1 MPFYHKLGN
10 IPQKRHTQFRQPDG
24 SLYKEELF
32 STIGFD
38 SILSNAYH
46 INHPARIE
54 DIDVKI
60 VDLMPEEWKN
70 AGLRPYHFKTKDS
83 KIESDYVTGRKPLMF
98 NETVIMSVCRPGKQM
113 EYFYKNASCDEL
125 VFVHEGEGV
134 LETNF
139 GYLPFKKGDYIIIP
153 RSITFKLVHKSPVRL
168 LIFEAFGPI
177 TTPKRYRNEFGQ
189 LLEHSP
195 YCERDIRVPV
205 ELVTL
210 SDKGDYTV
218 KVKKENK
225 LHSLHYNYHPFDIV
239 GYDGYYF
246 PWILNIDDFMP
257 ITGKIHQPPPVH
269 QTFDGPGFVVCSFV
283 TRMLDYH
290 PLSISVPYNHSNVD
304 SEEMLYYADGNFFS
318 RRGIEYASISLHPG
332 GLTHGPH
339 PGTVEAALGKLETV
353 ETAVMMDTFKPL
365 KLTNWAKAMNDENY
379 YLSWKD

>member
-1 MPFYHKLGN
+1 MPFYHKLGS

-46 INHPARIE
+46 INHPAK
-54 DIDVKI
+54 IDNIGNSVL
-60 VDLMPEEWKN
+60 DLTPAEWN
-70 AGLRPYHFKTKDS
+70 ELGLRPYHFKTKQLNP
-83 KIESDYVTGRKPLMF
+83 ESDFVTGRKPILF
-98 NETVIMSVCRPGKQM
+98 NENVIMSVCRPEKQTDF
-113 EYFYKNASCDEL
+113 FYKNASCDEL
-125 VFVHEGEGV
+125 IYVHEGEGT

-139 GYLPFKKGDYIIIP
+139 GFLPFYKGDYLIIP
-153 RSITFKLVHKSPVRL
+153 RSITFRLVHNTTPRL

-195 YCERDIRVPV
+195 FCERDIRVPS
-205 ELVTL
+205 ELATFN
-210 SDKGDYTV
+210 DKGDFIV
-218 KVKKENK
+218 KVKKQNK
-225 LHSLHYNYHPFDIV
+225 VYEIHYDYHPFDIV

-246 PWILNIDDFMP
+246 PWALNIDDFMP
-257 ITGKIHQPPPVH
+257 ITGKIHMPPPVH
-269 QTFDGPGFVVCSFV
+269 QTFDGPGFVICSFV
-283 TRMLDYH
+283 SRMLDYH
-290 PLSISVPYNHSNVD
+290 PLAISVPYNHSNID
-304 SEEMLYYADGNFFS
+304 SDEMLYYADGNFFS

-365 KLTNWAKAMNDENY
+365 KLTDYAKKMNDGSY
-379 YLSWKD
+379 WSSWKD